1 MEKIVIKSTPPKI
14 PIVCDK
20 HFWKRGKDRDFELS
34 ALAPLYAYVQK
45 NLDQIPRDINVEL
58 SIGSST
64 IIFSLTENDTIQLK
78 TGWKGNRKKE
88 II

>member
-1 MEKIVIKSTPPKI
+1 MEKIVIKSNAPKI

-20 HFWKRGKDRDFELS
+20 HFWKRGIDRNFELS
-34 ALAPLYAYVQK
+34 ALVPLYAFVSK
-45 NLDQIPRDINVEL
+45 NEIPRNKNVEL

>member
-1 MEKIVIKSTPPKI
+1 MEKIVIKSNAPKI
-14 PIVCDK
+14 PIICDK
-20 HFWKRGKDRDFELS
+20 HFWKRGIDRNFELS
-34 ALAPLYAYVQK
+34 ALAPLYAFVSK
-45 NLDQIPRDINVEL
+45 NINEIPRDTNVEL